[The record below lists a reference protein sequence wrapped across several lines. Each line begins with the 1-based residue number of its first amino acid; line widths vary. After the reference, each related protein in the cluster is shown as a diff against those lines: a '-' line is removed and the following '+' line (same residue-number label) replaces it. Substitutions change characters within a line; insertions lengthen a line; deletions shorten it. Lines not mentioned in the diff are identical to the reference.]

1 MCAIKSLHKNKTYDN
16 IIKAMDICRE
26 IYNSVN
32 LDAIVVYS
40 PSNTFYLSGFE
51 SSNCQI
57 VITKDNQF
65 FITDDR
71 YINEAK
77 IVLKDRF
84 KVVSGGIDTIEFIC
98 RDCKSI
104 GWDSNVTYNTY
115 KLLHDTFG
123 EKLFDIQKVIESFRM
138 IKSQNEIN
146 NIVKAQEITEL
157 AFREVLKDLKE
168 GVSEIEIAAKIEY
181 IFLKNGAGLAFD
193 SIVAFGENGAS
204 PHAHRTFRKLKDGDL
219 ITIDIGA
226 KWNGYCA
233 DMTRTVGFGHLSDE
247 QVKVYNIVLNAQQ
260 TAEDKIRVGMSG
272 YEADKIARDIIEK
285 EGYGNYFTHSLGHSV
300 GVDIHEKIT
309 LSPRSTDEIIKNGM
323 IVTVEPG
330 IYIPNKFGVRIED
343 SVLIKDNKA
352 NSLAKID
359 KKLIVI

>member
-1 MCAIKSLHKNKTYDN
+1 ME
-16 IIKAMDICRE
+16 ICRE

-40 PSNTFYLSGFE
+40 PSNTYYLSGFE

-65 FITDDR
+65 FITDQR
-71 YINEAK
+71 YVNEAK

-84 KVVSGGIDTIEFIC
+84 KVISGGIDVIEFILK
-98 RDCKSI
+98 DCNKI
-104 GWDSNVTYNTY
+104 GWDSDVSYNTY
-115 KLLHDTFG
+115 KLLNETFG
-123 EKLFDIQKVIESFRM
+123 EKLVDIQNVIESFRM
-138 IKSQNEIN
+138 IKSQKEIE
-146 NIVKAQEITEL
+146 NIMKAQEITEL
-157 AFREVLKDLKE
+157 AFNEVLKDLKS

-181 IFLKNGAGLAFD
+181 IFLKNGASLAFD

-204 PHAHRTFRKLKDGDL
+204 PHAHRTFRQLKDGDF

-233 DMTRTVGFGHLSDE
+233 DMTRTLGYGHLSDE

-260 TAEDKIRVGMSG
+260 TAENQIRAGMSG
-272 YEADKIARDIIEK
+272 YEADKIARDIIEN
-285 EGYGNYFTHSLGHSV
+285 EGYGEYFTHSLGHSV
-300 GVDIHEKIT
+300 GIDIHEKIT
-309 LSPRSTDEIIKNGM
+309 LAPKSTQEIIKNGM
-323 IVTVEPG
+323 IITVEPG
-330 IYIPNKFGVRIED
+330 IYIPQKFGVRIED
-343 SVLIKDNKA
+343 SVLIKDNIA

-359 KKLIVI
+359 KKLIIL